1 MRILHIWDQAG
12 VAFVLAKYQRLQ
24 GHNSK
29 AIMVREYDKYGIGKF
44 YNQYVID
51 ATLQDFGQK
60 SLDEA
65 QSADILH
72 VHSRSDMVYKLRKE
86 FGNSKKIILQYHG
99 TDIRGIKK
107 QKLPHRSKLS
117 DLAVR
122 GIFTYRRVRDAIL
135 IKKRVH
141 SKAQHLADAV
151 IVSTP
156 DLLPLVSKAIYL
168 PNPIDTDHFTPDNIS
183 SSGPERA
190 QALAMDTE
198 ATDIQLTLNYCKKH
212 NVKLDIDVYNRIRDP
227 IMYGDMPA
235 FLKKYGLYV
244 DVRFVDGK
252 ILDNLSKTALEA
264 LACGLD
270 ILDYKLDHRHG
281 LPAEYDPMNVTPR
294 LETIYSH

>member
-12 VAFVLAKYQRLQ
+12 VAFVLAKYQRLN
-24 GHNSK
+24 GHDSK

-51 ATLQDFGQK
+51 ATLDDFDQK
-60 SLDEA
+60 SIDEA
-65 QSADILH
+65 HSADILH
-72 VHSRSDMVYKLRKE
+72 IHSRGDMVFKMREKY
-86 FGNSKKIILQYHG
+86 GNSKKIILQYHG

-122 GIFTYRRVRDAIL
+122 GIFTYRRVRDVIL
-135 IKKRVH
+135 IKKRIH
-141 SKAQHLADAV
+141 AKAQRLADAV

-156 DLLPLVSKAIYL
+156 DLLPIVSKAIYL
-168 PNPIDTDHFTPDNIS
+168 PNPIDTDHFTPDKS
-183 SSGPERA
+183 SSRSEKARA
-190 QALAMDTE
+190 LTMDTE
-198 ATDIQLTLNYCKKH
+198 ATDVRLTLSYCKKH
-212 NVKLDIDVYNRIRDP
+212 NVNLDTDVYNRIRDP

-235 FLKKYGLYV
+235 FLKKFGVYV

-252 ILDNLSKTALEA
+252 ILENLSKTALEA

-270 ILDYKLDHRHG
+270 VLDYKLDSRHG
-281 LPAEYDPMNVTPR
+281 LPEEYNPMNVTSR

>member
-24 GHNSK
+24 GHDSK
-29 AIMVREYDKYGIGKF
+29 TIMVREYDKYGIAEF
-44 YNQYVID
+44 YNRYAID
-51 ATLQDFGQK
+51 ATLQDFVQK
-60 SLDEA
+60 SMDEA
-65 QSADILH
+65 HSADILH
-72 VHSRSDMVYKLRKE
+72 VHSRSDIVFKFREE
-86 FGNSKKIILQYHG
+86 FGNSKRIILQYHG

-107 QKLPHRSKLS
+107 QKLPHRSKVS

-135 IKKRVH
+135 IKKRIH
-141 SKAQHLADAV
+141 SKAQRLADAV

-156 DLLPLVSKAIYL
+156 DLLPLVSKAIYV
-168 PNPIDTDHFTPDNIS
+168 PNPIDTEHFSPDKS
-183 SSGPERA
+183 SSKPERA
-190 QALAMDTE
+190 QALTMDTE
-198 ATDIQLTLNYCKKH
+198 ATDIQLTLSYCKRH

-244 DVRFVDGK
+244 DVRYVDGK
-252 ILDNLSKTALEA
+252 ILENLSKTALES

-270 ILDYKLDHRHG
+270 VLDYKLDRMHG
-281 LPAEYDPMNVTPR
+281 LPEEFNPMNVTSR
-294 LETIYSH
+294 LESIYSH

>member
-24 GHNSK
+24 GHDSK

-44 YNQYVID
+44 YNQYAID
-51 ATLQDFGQK
+51 ATLQDFGKK
-60 SLDEA
+60 SFDEA
-65 QSADILH
+65 HSADILH
-72 VHSRSDMVYKLRKE
+72 VHSRSDLVFKFREE
-86 FGNSKKIILQYHG
+86 FGNSKRIILQYHG

-135 IKKRVH
+135 IKKRIH

-156 DLLPLVSKAIYL
+156 DLLPLVSKGIHI
-168 PNPIDTDHFTPDNIS
+168 PNPIDTDHFSPDNIS
-183 SSGPERA
+183 SLKLERM
-190 QALAMDTE
+190 QALTIDTE
-198 ATDIQLTLNYCKKH
+198 ATDMQLAISYCRKH
-212 NVKLDIDVYNRIRDP
+212 DIKQDIDVYNRIRNP

-235 FLKKYGLYV
+235 FLKKYGVYI

-252 ILDNLSKTALEA
+252 ILENSSKTALEA

-270 ILDYKLDHRHG
+270 VIDYKLNRRHG
-281 LPAEYDPMNVTPR
+281 LPVEYDPMNVTSR

>member
-1 MRILHIWDQAG
+1 MRILHVWDQAG

-24 GHNSK
+24 GQDSK
-29 AIMVREYDKYGIGKF
+29 AIMVREYDKYGIGRF
-44 YNQYVID
+44 YNEYVID
-51 ATLQDFGQK
+51 ATLEDFVQR

-65 QSADILH
+65 RSADILH
-72 VHSRSDMVYKLRKE
+72 VHSRSDMVFRLRKE

-107 QKLPHRSKLS
+107 QKPPHRSKLS

-122 GIFTYRRVRDAIL
+122 GIFAYRRVRDAIL
-135 IKKRVH
+135 IKKRIH
-141 SKAQHLADAV
+141 SKAQRLTDAV

-156 DLLPLVSKAIYL
+156 DLLPLVSNAIYL
-168 PNPIDTDHFTPDNIS
+168 PNPIDMDHFTPDKIS
-183 SSGPERA
+183 SKPERTR
-190 QALAMDTE
+190 ALTMDTE
-198 ATDIQLTLNYCKKH
+198 AIDIRLTLSYCKKH
-212 NVKLDIDVYNRIRDP
+212 NVNPDIDVYNRIKNP

-244 DVRFVDGK
+244 DVRYVDGK
-252 ILDNLSKTALEA
+252 ILENLSKTALEA

-270 ILDYKLDHRHG
+270 VLDYKLNRRHG
-281 LPAEYDPMNVTPR
+281 LPDEYAPKNVTSR